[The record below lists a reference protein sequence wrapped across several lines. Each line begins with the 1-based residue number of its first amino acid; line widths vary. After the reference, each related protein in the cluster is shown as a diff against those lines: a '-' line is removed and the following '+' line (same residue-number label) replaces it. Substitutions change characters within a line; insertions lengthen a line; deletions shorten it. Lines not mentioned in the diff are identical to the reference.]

1 MELNYKNIKINTID
15 NIYYVVIF
23 IKKILNKIVNS
34 HFIITIMKL
43 KYIIIA
49 FSLLFTISC
58 NQNTSTEISATDIT
72 NTKTADGSTNGALPE
87 IKFEEETH
95 DFGRI
100 SQGEKVAFG
109 FKFKNTGGSNLIIAS
124 AAGSCGCTVPEY
136 PKKPIL
142 PGEEAIVNVVFAS
155 EGKSGTVEKS
165 VTLVTN
171 CEPSTKI
178 IYIKANII
186 VPVSANPSDLP
197 TAH

>member
-1 MELNYKNIKINTID
+1 MKTIY
-15 NIYYVVIF
+15 ILAAVILF
-23 IKKILNKIVNS
+23 
-34 HFIITIMKL
+34 
-43 KYIIIA
+43 
-49 FSLLFTISC
+49 FSSSC
-58 NQNTSTEISATDIT
+58 KEQSTEV
-72 NTKTADGSTNGALPE
+72 STNDVMNSKSAEGTSNSSLPD

-100 SQGEKVAFG
+100 TQGEKVTTA
-109 FKFKNTGGSNLIIAS
+109 FKFKNTGGSNLIISS
-124 AAGSCGCTVPEY
+124 ATGSCGCTIPDY

-142 PGEEAIVNVVFAS
+142 PGEEATVNVVFAS
-155 EGKSGTVEKS
+155 EGKSGVVEKS

-186 VPVSANPSDLP
+186 VPTSANPSELP

>member
-1 MELNYKNIKINTID
+1 MKA
-15 NIYYVVIF
+15 IYLLAISL
-23 IKKILNKIVNS
+23 ILLTS
-34 HFIITIMKL
+34 
-43 KYIIIA
+43 
-49 FSLLFTISC
+49 SC
-58 NQNTSTEISATDIT
+58 NEHSKEISTNDVM
-72 NTKTADGSTNGALPE
+72 NTKSADGNTHGDLPE

-100 SQGEKVAFG
+100 TQGEKVTYA
-109 FKFKNTGGSNLIIAS
+109 FKFKNTGGANLIISS
-124 AAGSCGCTVPEY
+124 ANGSCGCTVPEY

-142 PGEEAIVNVVFAS
+142 PGEEAVVNVVFSS
-155 EGKSGTVEKS
+155 EGKSGLVEKS

-186 VPVSANPSDLP
+186 IPTSANPSELP